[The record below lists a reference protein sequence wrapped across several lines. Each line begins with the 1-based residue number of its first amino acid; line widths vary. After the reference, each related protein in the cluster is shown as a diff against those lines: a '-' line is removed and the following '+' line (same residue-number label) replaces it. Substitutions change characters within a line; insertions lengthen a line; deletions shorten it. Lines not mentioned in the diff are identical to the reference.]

1 MTTEQ
6 EWRSKVEGRA
16 ICARCGW
23 RKADH
28 GFGARLL
35 GAVSCKRFEQHKVPR
50 AGGGSERSRQSAF
63 DVRGVGEGS
72 GTPATVTEQL
82 EEAS

>member
-6 EWRSKVEGRA
+6 EWRKKVEAQRSVAKLDPESSFVTDDWRKKVEGRA

-23 RKADH
+23 RRADH

-35 GAVSCKRFEQHKVPR
+35 GAVSCKKFE
-50 AGGGSERSRQSAF
+50 
-63 DVRGVGEGS
+63 VGR
-72 GTPATVTEQL
+72 
-82 EEAS
+82 